1 MEGVPPPSAPRPPP
15 APQPVHSRSDGEGEH
30 KGASY
35 STTHSQSLS
44 QRKRPRQI
52 PKRRP
57 ERDHNATKNV
67 HSSPTPRPG
76 VRHSA
81 IPIPIPF
88 PSGRH
93 HAAAEQSARA
103 TGYGSA
109 LCSRQPV
116 KQLLTPRG
124 CPAVWVRACA
134 SLSLFL
140 YDYLLPSLPFPHSP
154 SNPSSFSL
162 YPSLSPLRRA
172 APLSTLCAGGWSK
185 APPRRRD
192 ARERT
197 PHRAARARHGFRL
210 GARRSADCQPAA
222 LSRRSA
228 GTQKQTHTHTHTGSH
243 DPLCGALLYALH
255 GNKK

>member
-1 MEGVPPPSAPRPPP
+1 MEGVPPSSAPRPPP
-15 APQPVHSRSDGEGEH
+15 APQPVHSRSDREGEH

-35 STTHSQSLS
+35 SATHSHSHS

-81 IPIPIPF
+81 IQIPIPF

-93 HAAAEQSARA
+93 HGAAEQSARA

-134 SLSLFL
+134 SLSLSFSMIIS
-140 YDYLLPSLPFPHSP
+140 YLPFL
-154 SNPSSFSL
+154 SL
-162 YPSLSPLRRA
+162 ILPPTL
-172 APLSTLCAGGWSK
+172 PLSHSIPLSHHCA
-185 APPRRRD
+185 APPR
-192 ARERT
+192 
-197 PHRAARARHGFRL
+197 
-210 GARRSADCQPAA
+210 
-222 LSRRSA
+222 
-228 GTQKQTHTHTHTGSH
+228 
-243 DPLCGALLYALH
+243 
-255 GNKK
+255 